1 MTGLDKFLYAF
12 HRTATSVWY
21 LVLVALIVLVYF
33 GSGIYATWSEKRTER
48 AYRAEYT
55 ALKEQLAE
63 CKTGHHC
70 IVAGREFVTITAKG
84 AH

>member
-1 MTGLDKFLYAF
+1 MTGLDTFLYAF
-12 HRTATSVWY
+12 HRAVTSVWY
-21 LVLVALIVLVYF
+21 LVLVALIVLAYF
-33 GSGIYATWSEKRTER
+33 GSGIYATWSEKRAEKN
-48 AYRAEYT
+48 YRVEYT
-55 ALKEQLAE
+55 ALRKELAE